1 MKPIFKVTADDKDI
15 TDILSP
21 RLVSLNITD
30 ETGLVSD
37 KAEILLDNRDN
48 ILEIPPRGT
57 NLEISLGYE
66 NQDLVLMGSYIVDN
80 IDLSSPPSRM
90 RIIAKASNTKIKDLT
105 NKIRSPKSRSWHEY
119 SLVGIVSKIAKEHK
133 FISLIDEYFEKI
145 YIAHIDQTN
154 ESDLS
159 FLTNFARDYD
169 AFIKFVAGKLIFA
182 KKNKGATITGKELPK
197 LELSINQI
205 TSWRLN
211 ILDRGK
217 FGKVIAKY
225 HDFAT
230 GEEKKVTIGT
240 GEPDYEMRYTFT
252 DQNRAL
258 EAAKAKLAEFER
270 GISKLEISLPGN
282 PVLSAESKIIIPDL
296 KYLKDKEW
304 IIEAIT
310 HDISEQGYQ
319 STINAV
325 EKF

>member
-1 MKPIFKVTADDKDI
+1 MKPIFSIVADDKDI
-15 TDILSP
+15 TDLLSA
-21 RLVSLNITD
+21 RLISLNISD

-48 ILEIPPRGT
+48 ILDIPPRGT
-57 NLEISLGYE
+57 TLKIYLGYDKE
-66 NQDLVLMGSYIVDN
+66 NLSLMGSFIVDN
-80 IDLSSPPSRM
+80 ISLSSPPSKL
-90 RIIAKASNTKIKDLT
+90 RIIAKASYGNDKNLS
-105 NKIRSPKSRSWHEY
+105 NKIRSPKNRSWHEY
-119 SLVGIVSKIAKEHK
+119 SLVGIISKIATEHK
-133 FISLIDEYFEKI
+133 FTSLIDEYFEQI

-197 LELSINQI
+197 LELSENQI

-230 GEEKKVTIGT
+230 AKEKKVTIGND
-240 GEPDYEMRYTFT
+240 EPDYEMRYTFT

-270 GISKLEISLPGN
+270 GITKLEISLPGN
-282 PVLSAESKIIIPDL
+282 PILSAQSKIIIPDI

-310 HDISEQGYQ
+310 HDINDQGYQ
-319 STINAV
+319 STVVAV

>member
-1 MKPIFKVTADDKDI
+1 MKPIFSIVADDKDI
-15 TDILSP
+15 TDLLSA
-21 RLVSLNITD
+21 RLISLNISD

-48 ILEIPPRGT
+48 ILDIPPRGT
-57 NLEISLGYE
+57 TLKIYLGYDRE
-66 NQDLVLMGSYIVDN
+66 NLSLMGSFIVDN
-80 IDLSSPPSRM
+80 ISLSSPPSKL
-90 RIIAKASNTKIKDLT
+90 RIIAKASYGNDKNLS
-105 NKIRSPKSRSWHEY
+105 NKIRSPKNRSWHEY
-119 SLVGIVSKIAKEHK
+119 SLVGIISKIATEHK
-133 FISLIDEYFEKI
+133 FTSLIDEYFEQI

-197 LELSINQI
+197 LELSENQI

-230 GEEKKVTIGT
+230 AKEKKVTIGND
-240 GEPDYEMRYTFT
+240 EPDYEMRYTFT

-270 GISKLEISLPGN
+270 GITKLEISLPGN
-282 PVLSAESKIIIPDL
+282 PILSAQSKIIIPDI

-310 HDISEQGYQ
+310 HDINDQGYQ
-319 STINAV
+319 STVVAV

>member
-133 FISLIDEYFEKI
+133 FISLIDEHFEQI
-145 YIAHIDQTN
+145 YIAHIDQAN

-169 AFIKFVAGKLIFA
+169 AFIKFVAGKLIFV
-182 KKNKGATITGKELPK
+182 KKNKGTTITGKELPK
-197 LELSINQI
+197 LELSTNQI
-205 TSWRLN
+205 SSWQLN

-230 GEEKKVTIGT
+230 AEEKKVISGT

-282 PVLSAESKIIIPDL
+282 PILSAESKIIIPDI
-296 KYLKDKEW
+296 KYLKNKEW

-310 HDISEQGYQ
+310 HDISDQGYQ

>member
-30 ETGLVSD
+30 ETGIVSD

-133 FISLIDEYFEKI
+133 FISLIDEYFEQI

-159 FLTNFARDYD
+159 FLSNFARDYD

-182 KKNKGATITGKELPK
+182 KKNKGTTITGKELPK
-197 LELSINQI
+197 LELSENEI

-230 GEEKKVTIGT
+230 AEEKKITIGD

-270 GISKLEISLPGN
+270 GITKLEISLPGN
-282 PVLSAESKIIIPDL
+282 PILSAESKIIIPDI
-296 KYLKDKEW
+296 KYLKDRTW
-304 IIEAIT
+304 IVEAIT
-310 HDISEQGYQ
+310 HDISDQGYQ

>member
-1 MKPIFKVTADDKDI
+1 MKPIFSIVADDKDI
-15 TDILSP
+15 TDLLSA
-21 RLVSLNITD
+21 RLISLNISD

-48 ILEIPPRGT
+48 ILDIPPRGT
-57 NLEISLGYE
+57 TLKIYLGYDKE
-66 NQDLVLMGSYIVDN
+66 NLSLMGSFIVDN
-80 IDLSSPPSRM
+80 ISLSSPPSKL
-90 RIIAKASNTKIKDLT
+90 RIIAKASYGNDKNLS
-105 NKIRSPKSRSWHEY
+105 NKIRSPKNRSWHEY
-119 SLVGIVSKIAKEHK
+119 SLVGIISKIATEHK
-133 FISLIDEYFEKI
+133 FTSLIDEYFEQI

-197 LELSINQI
+197 LELSENQI

-230 GEEKKVTIGT
+230 AKEKKVTIGND
-240 GEPDYEMRYTFT
+240 EPYYEMRYTFT

-270 GISKLEISLPGN
+270 GITKLEISLPGN
-282 PVLSAESKIIIPDL
+282 PILSAQSKIIIPDI
-296 KYLKDKEW
+296 KYLKDRTW
-304 IIEAIT
+304 I
-310 HDISEQGYQ
+310 
-319 STINAV
+319 V
-325 EKF
+325 

>member
-1 MKPIFKVTADDKDI
+1 MKPIFKVKTDDKDI

-57 NLEISLGYE
+57 NLEILLGYE
-66 NQDLVLMGSYIVDN
+66 NQDLILMGSYIVDN

-90 RIIAKASNTKIKDLT
+90 RIIAKASNTKIKTLAS
-105 NKIRSPKSRSWHEY
+105 KIRSPKSRSWHEY

-133 FISLIDEYFEKI
+133 FISLIDEYFEQI

-197 LELSINQI
+197 LKLFENQI

-225 HDFAT
+225 HDFTTA
-230 GEEKKVTIGT
+230 EERKVTAGT

-282 PVLSAESKIIIPDL
+282 PILSAESKIIIPDI

-310 HDISEQGYQ
+310 HDISDQDYQ

>member
-1 MKPIFKVTADDKDI
+1 MKPIFKVKTDDKDI

-66 NQDLVLMGSYIVDN
+66 NRDLVLMGSYIVDN

-90 RIIAKASNTKIKDLT
+90 RIVAKASNTKIKTLAS
-105 NKIRSPKSRSWHEY
+105 KIRSPKSRSWHEY

-133 FISLIDEYFEKI
+133 FISLIDEYFEQI

-197 LELSINQI
+197 LELSENQI

-217 FGKVIAKY
+217 FGKVITKY

-230 GEEKKVTIGT
+230 AEEKKVTTGN
-240 GEPDYEMRYTFT
+240 GEPGYEMRYTFT

-282 PVLSAESKIIIPDL
+282 PILSAESKIIIPDI
-296 KYLKDKEW
+296 KYLKNKEW

-310 HDISEQGYQ
+310 HDISDQGYQ